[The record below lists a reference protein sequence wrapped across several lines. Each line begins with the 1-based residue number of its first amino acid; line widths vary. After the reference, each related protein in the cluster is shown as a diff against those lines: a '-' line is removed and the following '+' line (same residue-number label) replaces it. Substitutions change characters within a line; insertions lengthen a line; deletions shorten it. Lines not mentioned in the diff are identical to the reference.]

1 MDDRIERRSCR
12 RMVVG
17 PEHTVRFSAR
27 GHSFR
32 NVRITNLGS
41 QGCFAMVSQ
50 RNAPLFMQGTP
61 LEHFAFEHPDLAGG
75 SVVAKVTYVLGD
87 PEASSALEFMGVGIQ
102 FVSMDPFSREVLDRF
117 LARTLNPA

>member
-27 GHSFR
+27 GHAFR

-50 RNAPLFMQGTP
+50 RNAPLFMQGTL
-61 LEHFAFEHPDLAGG
+61 LERFAFEHPDQAGG
-75 SVVAKVTYVLGD
+75 SIVAKVTYVLGD
-87 PEASSALEFMGVGIQ
+87 PEGSPAVEFMGVGIQ
-102 FVSMDPFSREVLDRF
+102 FVGMDPVSREALDRF
-117 LARTLNPA
+117 LARNLETP